1 MSTVEMRDRVAMI
14 IADQLGI
21 DVADIS
27 PDASVVEDLGADS
40 LDVVELIITLEGE
53 FDIEI
58 PNREAERITK
68 VQNIFDY
75 MGEAL
80 QAA

>member
-75 MGEAL
+75 MGKAL

>member
-1 MSTVEMRDRVAMI
+1 MSTVEIRDRVVMI

-27 PDASVVEDLGADS
+27 PDASVAEDLGADS
-40 LDVVELIITLEGE
+40 LDVVELIIALEGE